1 MSNNIRTILE
11 AVNGASFITISTS
24 TEPELLGGKKNP
36 FKGITKK
43 VMAGA
48 NVMVF
53 QNKNTNGY
61 EAMVQRRL
69 AKEGKN
75 PASFQLGPRAW
86 GERIPNLPIV
96 EHNGQH
102 YLEVIF
108 LSSGKVHFEVNGQ
121 PMDPNRI
128 EGLKQDK
135 EEGKQGGLN
144 DKVIIRT
151 FKLSS
156 VTEMTV
162 NKQKFV
168 GPFTFE

>member
-1 MSNNIRTILE
+1 MANIRKILE
-11 AVNGASFITISTS
+11 AVHGASFITISTS

-43 VMAGA
+43 IMNDA

-53 QNKNTNGY
+53 QNKTVNGY
-61 EAMVQRRL
+61 EAMVHRRL
-69 AKEGKN
+69 VKEGKN
-75 PASFQLGPRAW
+75 PESFQLGARAW

-108 LSSGKVHFEVNGQ
+108 LSTGKVHYEVNGQ

-128 EGLKQDK
+128 EGLKTDK
-135 EEGKQGGLN
+135 EEGQQGGLS

-162 NKQKFV
+162 NKQTFI